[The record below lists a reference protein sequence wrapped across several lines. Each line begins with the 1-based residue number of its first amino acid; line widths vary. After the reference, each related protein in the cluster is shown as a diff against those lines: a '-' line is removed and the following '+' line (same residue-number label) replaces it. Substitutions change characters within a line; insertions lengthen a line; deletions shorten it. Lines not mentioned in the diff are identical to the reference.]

1 MVNFAI
7 LGCGGIAKVMANTV
21 NAMIKGGNNKI
32 KLYCAASRDLQKAQ
46 DFCKEFNVE
55 KAYGSYDE
63 FYKDPN
69 VDLVYIATPHSCHF
83 EEVKKCLENGKNVL
97 CEKAYTVNAK
107 QAQELCKLAKEK
119 KLLGAGGV
127 GTGDQPRRE
136 SMGEAVKSGII
147 GPVTMVTANLGY
159 SIAHVPRLTTPELAG
174 GALLDVGVYTLNFA
188 CMVLGHPD
196 DVDAVCVKNQKGVDM
211 SNSMTLRYKD
221 TGAMAVLCSSA
232 TGISDRF
239 GMIHGPKGFIMVEN
253 INNPQSLKVFD
264 SAYQLV
270 KEIKCPKQYTGYEYE
285 VEACIEALEKGELE
299 CSAMPHD
306 ETIYV
311 MQLMDSI
318 RAQLGIKYPFED

>member
-97 CEKAYTVNAK
+97 CEKAFTVNAK

-119 KLLGAGGV
+119 KL
-127 GTGDQPRRE
+127 
-136 SMGEAVKSGII
+136 
-147 GPVTMVTANLGY
+147 
-159 SIAHVPRLTTPELAG
+159 
-174 GALLDVGVYTLNFA
+174 
-188 CMVLGHPD
+188 
-196 DVDAVCVKNQKGVDM
+196 
-211 SNSMTLRYKD
+211 
-221 TGAMAVLCSSA
+221 
-232 TGISDRF
+232 
-239 GMIHGPKGFIMVEN
+239 
-253 INNPQSLKVFD
+253 
-264 SAYQLV
+264 
-270 KEIKCPKQYTGYEYE
+270 
-285 VEACIEALEKGELE
+285 
-299 CSAMPHD
+299 
-306 ETIYV
+306 
-311 MQLMDSI
+311 
-318 RAQLGIKYPFED
+318 

>member
-1 MVNFAI
+1 
-7 LGCGGIAKVMANTV
+7 
-21 NAMIKGGNNKI
+21 
-32 KLYCAASRDLQKAQ
+32 
-46 DFCKEFNVE
+46 
-55 KAYGSYDE
+55 
-63 FYKDPN
+63 
-69 VDLVYIATPHSCHF
+69 
-83 EEVKKCLENGKNVL
+83 
-97 CEKAYTVNAK
+97 
-107 QAQELCKLAKEK
+107 
-119 KLLGAGGV
+119 
-127 GTGDQPRRE
+127 
-136 SMGEAVKSGII
+136 
-147 GPVTMVTANLGY
+147 
-159 SIAHVPRLTTPELAG
+159 
-174 GALLDVGVYTLNFA
+174 
-188 CMVLGHPD
+188 
-196 DVDAVCVKNQKGVDM
+196 M